1 MFKMV
6 SLSRSRLKM
15 GVTLAE
21 GCETVQARPDS
32 DKEQVL
38 DPKGYFLIRLKR
50 ETKEIEVGFCRK
62 GNVVEMILVGKS
74 PKEIYDTILRR
85 GLVSR
90 LGHAAYL
97 GRELEKAYM
106 ALKLNIDYVQDSEL
120 GL

>member
-1 MFKMV
+1 
-6 SLSRSRLKM
+6 M

-21 GCETVQARPDS
+21 NCETIQARPDS
-32 DKEQVL
+32 DKGLVL

-74 PKEIYDTILRR
+74 PKEIYDTLLRKK
-85 GLVSR
+85 LVTR

-97 GRELEKAYM
+97 GRELEKAFV
-106 ALKLNIDYVQDSEL
+106 ALKLNLDYVQDDEL
-120 GL
+120 VFA